1 MACMSAQGGPPH
13 PSAIRAP
20 AALQSRGLKLN
31 PVTTLYFVA
40 PCCFCFLLVRTD
52 AGLRGP
58 LVGCS
63 GCNVALPQRGRCPHG
78 LLFLCG
84 CLVACALALA
94 LVGTHLCAPL
104 LTSFLQVPFVFL
116 EAGKIASDP
125 NLDLNPFIFV
135 TNALAAFG
143 EPCAT
148 LCRMLPPRSRPLPRP
163 CTSFAAARLSACCVS
178 PGPRLKSPF
187 CPRPHTALTSPHPC
201 RPQHGCYDRPDPYWQ
216 WPIV

>member
-1 MACMSAQGGPPH
+1 MACTSAQGGPPY

-40 PCCFCFLLVRTD
+40 PCCFCFLLVSTG
-52 AGLRGP
+52 ACLLGP

-63 GCNVALPQRGRCPHG
+63 GCNGGLPQHG
-78 LLFLCG
+78 KRPLAASLCS
-84 CLVACALALA
+84 LPF
-94 LVGTHLCAPL
+94 VGTHLCAPL

-143 EPCAT
+143 EPCAA
-148 LCRMLPPRSRPLPRP
+148 LCRMLPPRSRPLP
-163 CTSFAAARLSACCVS
+163 
-178 PGPRLKSPF
+178 
-187 CPRPHTALTSPHPC
+187 
-201 RPQHGCYDRPDPYWQ
+201 
-216 WPIV
+216 